1 MENMLTNL
9 TVTERTE
16 WQKRHQ
22 LLQQALS
29 TAKTAIEPSTKPSTT
44 EFPRQAT
51 LYRLL
56 TQLHTFS
63 ASHFAFFD
71 QGFTP
76 PLKLA
81 IPTGQ
86 EGVSAQYVFGTIIDQ
101 LAHDISLFE
110 RIEAQRRTAYVAA
123 TLRIADR
130 VAYHA
135 LGYVGHL
142 LNEESTVLT
151 YLQKAP
157 DVRVIPYA
165 PVALIGVPRTCH
177 PLPPVTL
184 SGDTVS
190 GLVRDLLAIPHE
202 LGHHLYWN
210 GIQEESTN
218 TPVRLFRGNEPDP
231 KQPAWFLR
239 WLEEIFADVLTCVIG
254 GPVAALSMQEL
265 QLQARNDWL
274 LVDNGVHPVAAF
286 RTYIYIAALAAM
298 HMNNTA
304 TQLRK
309 RWQQKLTARQ
319 LVLPD
324 CDPLHYLSF
333 APSTA
338 EAPVTFQAALDHIV
352 PFVQAL
358 VDLFHDNNLREPWS
372 IDLPSDTELTDE
384 EVERIYREF
393 EAWVESTF
401 GSEQQGANQQI
412 DAVLDTEWPLKEWD
426 QLVAKR
432 GVDFE
437 IVQLIK
443 TDKRPLPQA
452 VNALIQQI
460 LVGEQPLAEPLPYAE
475 WIKILEF
482 AGWSTEGPTDGNLS
496 GG

>member
-1 MENMLTNL
+1 MTKAS
-9 TVTERTE
+9 V
-16 WQKRHQ
+16 
-22 LLQQALS
+22 LS
-29 TAKTAIEPSTKPSTT
+29 ST

-51 LYRLL
+51 LLRLL
-56 TQLHTFS
+56 TQLEKFS
-63 ASHFAFFD
+63 TSHFDFFD
-71 QGFTP
+71 KGFTP
-76 PLKLA
+76 PVKLA

-101 LAHDISLFE
+101 LAHDISIFE
-110 RIEAQRRTAYVAA
+110 RIEAQRRTAQVAA
-123 TLRIADR
+123 TLRIADL

-135 LGYVGHL
+135 LGHVSHL
-142 LNEESTVLT
+142 LKKKEEEEEASTVLT

-165 PVALIGVPRTCH
+165 PVALIGIPRTCH
-177 PLPPVTL
+177 PLRPVTTPV
-184 SGDTVS
+184 GTVQ
-190 GLVRDLLAIPHE
+190 GLARDLLAIPHE

-210 GIQEESTN
+210 GVQSDSDGEPLRLYRGGDAEPAQQ
-218 TPVRLFRGNEPDP
+218 PV
-231 KQPAWFLR
+231 WFLR

-254 GPVAALSMQEL
+254 GPLAALGMQEL

-274 LVDNGVHPVAAF
+274 LVDNGVHPVPAF

-358 VDLFHDNNLREPWS
+358 VDLFRDNNLREPWS

-401 GSEQQGANQQI
+401 GSEQQGSNQQI

-460 LVGEQPLAEPLPYAE
+460 LVGEQPVAEPLPYAE
-475 WIKILEF
+475 WIKIVEF